1 MISEDF
7 SIETLITLFNK
18 SQKGVKQMWEPTI
31 LVVDDELGPRESFR
45 QILKH
50 DYNVVTKENGK
61 SALEYIETQTAP
73 EVMLLDIKMPDLS
86 GIEVLKKVKEILPK
100 IEVVMITAY
109 AKLATAREALK
120 YGASEY
126 LIKPSNVKEVREAI
140 KNAVSRRIQR
150 MQYNEKFAA
159 LLEISQSTT
168 SSLEIEDVCE
178 EVVDWCEKFFLGK
191 MSWIALYKPE
201 TEKMEVMAS
210 KGIEKQD
217 EGLHSGIAEINEEV
231 FKQGQKV
238 LIKQAQKDK
247 RFVDSNTLPEINAN
261 SILVLP
267 LEVSDRVIGVL
278 GLCSSRFDEGE
289 TDATTMNLLTI
300 FANQTATAL
309 ENCLSR
315 QRLQKNLE
323 KLKDTQEQL
332 IQAEKFRAL
341 GEMTSGAAHNFNNF
355 LTGILGYASLLLRS
369 DVTDQESFISK
380 IKQIEELA
388 QDAANLVERLQA
400 STKGESEAEFR
411 AIDLRKLVEET
422 VDLAT
427 LRWKGRAEEKEIEV
441 ETELQKVYS
450 VVGDENQLKEVMTN
464 LVFNAVDAMPEG
476 GKLTLKTFNEDNY
489 AVVVVSDTGVG
500 MTEEVKGQAFE
511 PFFTTKGDSGTGL
524 GLSTSKDIIQSHYGE
539 IVLESEPGKG
549 TTFKLRLPSA
559 EDAEK

>member
-18 SQKGVKQMWEPTI
+18 SQKGVKQMWKPTI
-31 LVVDDELGPRESFR
+31 LAVEDELGPRESFR
-45 QILKH
+45 QILKNE
-50 DYNVVTKENGK
+50 YKVVTKENGK

-73 EVMLLDIKMPDLS
+73 EVMLLDIRMPDMS
-86 GIEVLKKVKEILPK
+86 EIEVLKKVKEMNLK

-109 AKLATAREALK
+109 AKLATAREAVK

-315 QRLQKNLE
+315 QRLQKNRE

-380 IKQIEELA
+380 IKQIEKLA

-400 STKGESEAEFR
+400 SPKGESEAEFK
-411 AIDLRKLVEET
+411 AMDLRRVVEET
-422 VDLAT
+422 IDLAT

-500 MTEEVKGQAFE
+500 MTEEVKEQAFE